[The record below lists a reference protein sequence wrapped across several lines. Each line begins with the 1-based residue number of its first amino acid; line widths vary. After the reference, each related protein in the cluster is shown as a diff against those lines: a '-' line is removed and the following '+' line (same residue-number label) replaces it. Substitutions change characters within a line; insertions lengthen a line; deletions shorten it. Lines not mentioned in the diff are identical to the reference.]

1 MIGSQ
6 KYELELPNLPKKYFT
21 HRLTDVIIPTLG
33 YTNKQFINDGLLIY
47 HSFSVPLN
55 TQIQIQI
62 EQLTMQHLMKPF
74 DNSISTRS

>member
-21 HRLTDVIIPTLG
+21 HRVTDVIIPTLG

>member
-1 MIGSQ
+1 MLLFQ
-6 KYELELPNLPKKYFT
+6 RWAT
-21 HRLTDVIIPTLG
+21 A
-33 YTNKQFINDGLLIY
+33 NKQFINDGLLIY
-47 HSFSVPLN
+47 HSLCVPLN

>member
-33 YTNKQFINDGLLIY
+33 YSKQFINDGLLIY

>member
-1 MIGSQ
+1 MLLFQ
-6 KYELELPNLPKKYFT
+6 RWAT
-21 HRLTDVIIPTLG
+21 A
-33 YTNKQFINDGLLIY
+33 NKQFINDGLLIY

-62 EQLTMQHLMKPF
+62 EQLTIQHLMKPF